1 MFFEI
6 IDKSLLGRIGRIY
19 TKSGYFET
27 PALFPVIKVDFNQDI
42 ISHIKKLNY
51 RTIITNA
58 YLLWKKLNKEVVDI
72 HQYFNFSNVIMTD
85 SGGYQV
91 LKYKDIEI
99 TPKESLIYQFK
110 IKSDIGVILD
120 YPTGLSQD
128 INFAKKSVILTL
140 RRANY
145 AKRFL
150 KESDMIIV
158 APIQGG
164 IFYSLLSKCALK
176 MKEMGYEMFAIG
188 SPTGLMERYRYKEVL
203 QMILTVK
210 KVLGNSKPI
219 HLFGAGHPM
228 FFPFIAALG
237 IDTFDSAAYSLYA
250 RDNRYMTRTRTYKLD
265 ELSHLPCNCE
275 ICRRIDV
282 ETLKNM
288 ETNIRITLL
297 EKHNLYVSLEEV
309 KHIRLHI
316 KEGTLWNYLEEKARV
331 HPSLYEAF
339 VFLKRNI
346 DIIEE
351 YDPITKVNVSG
362 IFFFDPYSSLHPSVI
377 GYHKRMLHNYV
388 IGKGDIAIFLP
399 FLKEKPFSRS
409 SLIKIFK
416 NKIIKSLNQELINK
430 IRVIFVGYPFI
441 LIPYEL
447 SEVYP
452 NSQWEGEIDSFPY
465 RRYLHSFI
473 KNIISKLE
481 LGKAILIVNK
491 KYQRLFSTI
500 ENNLKNYKIEIL
512 KIFVKKNLSETIE
525 KNRFFIEDFLKK

>member
-6 IDKSLLGRIGRIY
+6 VDKSLLGRIGKIY
-19 TKSGYFET
+19 TRNGYFET
-27 PALFPVIKVDFNQDI
+27 PALFPVIKVDFNPDLI
-42 ISHIKKLNY
+42 LYLKKLNCK
-51 RTIITNA
+51 TIITNA

-72 HQYFNFSNVIMTD
+72 HQYFNFTNIIMTD

-91 LKYKDIEI
+91 LKYRDIEI
-99 TPKESLIYQFK
+99 TPKESLLYQIK

-120 YPTGLSQD
+120 YPTGLSED
-128 INFAKKSVILTL
+128 IDFAKRSVTLTL
-140 RRANY
+140 RRASY

-164 IFYSLLSKCALK
+164 MFYSLLTKCALK

-228 FFPFIAALG
+228 FFPFIVALG

-250 RDNRYMTRTRTYKLD
+250 KDNRYMTRTRTYRLD
-265 ELSHLPCNCE
+265 ELSYLPCNCE
-275 ICRRIDV
+275 VCRRIDA
-282 ETLKNM
+282 ETFKNLNPNM
-288 ETNIRITLL
+288 RITLL
-297 EKHNLYVSLEEV
+297 EKHNLYVSLEEI
-309 KHIRLHI
+309 KHIKLHI
-316 KEGTLWNYLEEKARV
+316 KEGTLWNYLEEKARA
-331 HPSLYEAF
+331 HPYLYEAF
-339 VFLKRNI
+339 VFLKENI

-351 YDPITKVNVSG
+351 YDPITKINVSG

-377 GYHKRMLHNYV
+377 GYHKRLLRNYV
-388 IGKGDIAIFLP
+388 VGKGDVAIFIP

-409 SLIKIFK
+409 HLMKNFK
-416 NKIIKSLNQELINK
+416 EKIIKQLNQELINK

-447 SEVYP
+447 SEIYP
-452 NSQWEGEIDSFPY
+452 NSQWEGEVDSFPY
-465 RRYLHSFI
+465 RKYLHSFI
-473 KNIISKLE
+473 KKIISKLE
-481 LGKAILIVNK
+481 LSKSILIISRK
-491 KYQRLFSTI
+491 SQRLFYLI
-500 ENNLKNYKIEIL
+500 ESNLKDNNVEVL
-512 KIFVKKNLSETIE
+512 KIIVEKNLSETIE
-525 KNRFFIEDFLKK
+525 KNRVLIEDFLKK